1 MRSMLRATLVVPC
14 VLLSACAFAQTKG
27 NGVAREQQRDVGS
40 FEAVHIASGLHATVT
55 RGDTS
60 VKLSGDENL
69 LALIE
74 TEVEDGVLEVR
85 IKRGQRVHSGDIRV
99 AVATPKLKEVGA
111 SGGSTVDAQA
121 GAQSKFSAEASGG
134 SILTVKGVDSDKVEV
149 EASGGSRVTLK
160 GRADTVEAEASGGS
174 VVRADDVEM
183 ASLDVEASGGAR
195 IEAGPSKR
203 LHGDL
208 SGGSVV
214 RLSSSPAQRDVE
226 TSGGSGVELDK

>member
-1 MRSMLRATLVVPC
+1 
-14 VLLSACAFAQTKG
+14 
-27 NGVAREQQRDVGS
+27 
-40 FEAVHIASGLHATVT
+40 VT
-55 RGDTS
+55 QGDTS

-74 TEVEDGVLEVR
+74 TEVEDGELVVR
-85 IKRGQRVHSGDIRV
+85 VKRGHRVRGEDIRV
-99 AVATPKLKEVGA
+99 TVSTPKLKEVGA

-121 GAQSKFSAEASGG
+121 GAQAKFSAEASGG
-134 SILTVKGVDSDKVEV
+134 SILTVSRVDASEVEV

-160 GRADTVEAEASGGS
+160 GRADAVDAEVSGGS